1 MKHRILIIFSVILLA
16 SNVIVSPSSAGQTKK
31 QLPATEAAPILPDPR
46 LTPGAILTTDRSVV
60 CRQGYSKTARRAGVD
75 LKQTVYAR
83 YRLSKKGGHYEMD
96 HLVPF
101 SIGGADV
108 VENLWPQSHDTQP
121 WNADVKDRLEW
132 KLLSLVCRGELPMAQ
147 AQREIATNWI
157 EAYKKYCQT
166 ERDCPNFGRSD

>member
-1 MKHRILIIFSVILLA
+1 
-16 SNVIVSPSSAGQTKK
+16 
-31 QLPATEAAPILPDPR
+31 
-46 LTPGAILTTDRSVV
+46 
-60 CRQGYSKTARRAGVD
+60 
-75 LKQTVYAR
+75 
-83 YRLSKKGGHYEMD
+83 MD
-96 HLVPF
+96 HLVPL